1 MLNGD
6 DMIDMLA
13 ATSLRNG
20 NGNSVVEEASDPML
34 ADYGFLLSAF
44 LDQMQGA
51 AYFKDLQ
58 GRFVLINRTLAKAL
72 KVGSPADAVGKSD
85 FDFFTAEHA
94 GQAFADEQEI
104 VRTGRKLPGV
114 AGFDLYTSLAH
125 SSAGRKARTI
135 SISFGFTGTG
145 HLSRSARRVGN

>member
-58 GRFVLINRTLAKAL
+58 GRFVLINRTLA
-72 KVGSPADAVGKSD
+72 
-85 FDFFTAEHA
+85 
-94 GQAFADEQEI
+94 
-104 VRTGRKLPGV
+104 
-114 AGFDLYTSLAH
+114 
-125 SSAGRKARTI
+125 
-135 SISFGFTGTG
+135 
-145 HLSRSARRVGN
+145 